1 MLAQN
6 AARGDDTGKARPQ
19 ESVQGVPLIAR
30 GVGRALQGDSM
41 DPELK
46 LAVFAAV
53 LVLGTGVIWWRLVRL
68 ILRGGIPTPFAARRD
83 TAGAF
88 PVALSRPTPHGERPF
103 KS

>member
-1 MLAQN
+1 MLAQD

-53 LVLGTGVIWWRLVRL
+53 LVMGTGVIWWRLVTL
-68 ILRGGIPTPFAARRD
+68 ILRGGVPTPFAARRD
-83 TAGAF
+83 PASAL
-88 PVALSRPTPHGERPF
+88 PNALSRPTPRGAHPS

>member
-1 MLAQN
+1 MLARD
-6 AARGDDTGKARPQ
+6 AAWGDETGKARPQ

-53 LVLGTGVIWWRLVRL
+53 LVLGTGVIWWRLVAL
-68 ILRGGIPTPFAARRD
+68 ILRGRLPTGSADIADP
-83 TAGAF
+83 AGAHRG
-88 PVALSRPTPHGERPF
+88 ALAHPPPRRARAF